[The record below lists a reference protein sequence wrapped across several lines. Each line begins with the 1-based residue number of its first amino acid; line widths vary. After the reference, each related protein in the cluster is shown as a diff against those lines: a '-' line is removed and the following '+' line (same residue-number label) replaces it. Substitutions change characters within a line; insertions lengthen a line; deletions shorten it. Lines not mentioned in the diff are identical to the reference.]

1 MRRWGWSRSRPGYLG
16 KKSLPM
22 WLRALS
28 ASVPWITVLVLFL
41 MIVKI
46 DGLFYLDKGT
56 GIDLAEG
63 SGDVMKSNAVIFMF
77 YTEEGT
83 LVFFDDTRYV
93 LSNSSQMD
101 MFARQ
106 LSDQASRIPISDTN
120 NSQLT
125 PVLLLLMD
133 KRIAVEEQM
142 KVVRIAKNSGFKRI
156 LLAQKEG
163 LNPGQ

>member
-28 ASVPWITVLVLFL
+28 ASVLWITVLVLFL

-106 LSDQASRIPISDTN
+106 LFDQASRIPISDTN

>member
-1 MRRWGWSRSRPGYLG
+1 
-16 KKSLPM
+16 M